1 MEEDKDKKEDG
12 SQNSVKLEWKKLAL
26 IGLIPLFAIFISYI
40 VAVRN
45 LGTEK
50 YADIINWFSEH
61 FGLVGVFLYAYIV
74 DTLILPLSP
83 DLVWPIV
90 ASLDWYIV
98 IPLIGGASAL
108 GGITS
113 FFIGVL
119 FDKIP
124 FIRRMTESA
133 NRKWGPYISVYGS
146 PFLSMAALFPLP
158 YSTICTVAGAVHMPI
173 RKALPSIL
181 LRFVHAAVYFALFR
195 AGLLLM

>member
-1 MEEDKDKKEDG
+1 MKKDEYRKDCKEGD
-12 SQNSVKLEWKKLAL
+12 VKLEWKKLVL

-40 VAVRN
+40 VAVKN
-45 LGTEK
+45 LGTER
-50 YADIINWFSEH
+50 YTDIIAWFSEH
-61 FGLVGVFLYAYIV
+61 FGLLGVFLYAYIV

-119 FDKIP
+119 IDKIP
-124 FIRRMTESA
+124 VIRKLTGKA
-133 NRKWGPYISVYGS
+133 NEKWGPYINVYGS
-146 PFLSMAALFPLP
+146 PFLSMAAIFPLP
-158 YSTICTVAGAVHMPI
+158 YSTICTAAGAVHMPFK
-173 RKALPSIL
+173 KALPSIL
-181 LRFVHAAVYFALFR
+181 LRFVHAAIYFALFR